1 MLRACF
7 LLSPAH
13 HFGARLLRD
22 ALSGEATKVS
32 YPNLRHNGIKDIH
45 SRLEYPRTI
54 QRWYASLGVFLTVKY
69 RENPAGAL
77 RKALSDHER
86 RTSVLEYPSNT
97 LLG

>member
-13 HFGARLLRD
+13 HFGARPLRD

-54 QRWYASLGVFLTVKY
+54 QRWYASLRVFLTVKC